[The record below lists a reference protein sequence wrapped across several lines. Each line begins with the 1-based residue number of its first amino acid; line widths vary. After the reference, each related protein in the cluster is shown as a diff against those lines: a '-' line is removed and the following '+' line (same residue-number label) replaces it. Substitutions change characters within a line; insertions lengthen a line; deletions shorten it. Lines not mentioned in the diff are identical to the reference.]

1 MYIQGETVIVTEK
14 LSKDDNKHS
23 VGVIM
28 NTFTHKNQLF
38 YDVLLERRS
47 VLTFLTTAS
56 SSKLSFINR
65 TLTKTL
71 VDTGSV
77 VTNIPFKAML
87 ANEQL
92 PIIIA

>member
-14 LSKDDNKHS
+14 ISKDDNKHS

-47 VLTFLTTAS
+47 VLTFLTTATCGPL
-56 SSKLSFINR
+56 KQTIW
-65 TLTKTL
+65 
-71 VDTGSV
+71 
-77 VTNIPFKAML
+77 
-87 ANEQL
+87 
-92 PIIIA
+92 